1 MALGS
6 GANGHVAEKTVVN
19 ATDRGTAHMRDPAFE
34 PGVYGYDTEKQ
45 APGGRSFSRV
55 AAPIP
60 GIVGDSDTESAVSVG
75 KQMEL
80 EKNNSIKYRTCS
92 WQKVI

>member
-6 GANGHVAEKTVVN
+6 GENGHVAETTIAN
-19 ATDRGTAHMRDPAFE
+19 FNDRSTAHMRDP
-34 PGVYGYDTEKQ
+34 PLQTGIYGYDVEKQ
-45 APGGRSFSRV
+45 AHHDRKPSRV
-55 AAPIP
+55 AAPIL
-60 GIVGDSDTESAVSVG
+60 GVVGDSDAESAMSVG
-75 KQMEL
+75 RQMEL

>member
-6 GANGHVAEKTVVN
+6 GENGPVAETSIAN
-19 ATDRGTAHMRDPAFE
+19 PNDRGTAHMRDPALQT
-34 PGVYGYDTEKQ
+34 GIYGYDIEKQ
-45 APGGRSFSRV
+45 AHHNRKPSRV

-60 GIVGDSDTESAVSVG
+60 GVVADSDAESVISVG
-75 KQMEL
+75 RQMEL

>member
-6 GANGHVAEKTVVN
+6 HENVAMAEIPVATS
-19 ATDRGTAHMRDPAFE
+19 TDRGTAHMRDPAIQT
-34 PGVYGYDTEKQ
+34 GVYGYDTERQ
-45 APGGRSFSRV
+45 VPRDRRFSRV

-60 GIVGDSDTESAVSVG
+60 GTVGDSDAESAMSVG
-75 KQMEL
+75 RQMEL